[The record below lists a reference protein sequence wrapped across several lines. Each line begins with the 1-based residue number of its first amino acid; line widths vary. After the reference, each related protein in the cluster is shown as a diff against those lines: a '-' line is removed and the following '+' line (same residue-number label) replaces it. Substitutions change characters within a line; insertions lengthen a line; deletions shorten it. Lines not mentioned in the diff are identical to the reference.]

1 MLTNEPL
8 CAVFVYCF
16 LAALGL
22 CCGLQSSLGAVLA
35 ALGLCCGLQSS
46 LVRVCELSSWST
58 WA

>member
-22 CCGLQSSLGAVLA
+22 CCGLQSSLVT
-35 ALGLCCGLQSS
+35 
-46 LVRVCELSSWST
+46 VCELSSWST